1 MKRIVIVLM
10 ILILT
15 VFMAACKGNETA
27 LETSMP
33 EAENETPHQS
43 ETDGGAKMLVAY
55 FSYGE
60 NADLPAGADAST
72 SASIQVRNDEL
83 TGNTGLIAGMIADA
97 TGADLFSIKT
107 VEKYPGTYEE
117 TINKGQEE
125 NNANARPELAT
136 HIDNL
141 GDYHVIFLGFPN
153 WWYDMP
159 MAVYSFLEEVDLSGK
174 TVIPFVTSGGS
185 GFSDT
190 ISTIADMEPNAAV
203 QEGISISGDSAP
215 DAKNEIESWLKD
227 SGYMK

>member
-27 LETSMP
+27 SETSMP
-33 EAENETPHQS
+33 EAENETLQQS

-60 NADLPAGADAST
+60 NADLPADADAST

-97 TGADLFSIKT
+97 AEADLFSIKT

-141 GDYHVIFLGFPN
+141 GDYDVIFLGFPN

>member
-27 LETSMP
+27 SETSMP
-33 EAENETPHQS
+33 EAEVETPQQS

-97 TGADLFSIKT
+97 AGVDLFSIKT

-125 NNANARPELAT
+125 NNADARPELST

-141 GDYHVIFLGFPN
+141 GDYDVIFLGFPN